1 MSKNKIST
9 KIKAL
14 IGAGLIASA
23 GIGAGIG
30 ASLFPQTITEEVVVT
45 EIEYQTI
52 VETVTETV
60 TEEVIVEVPK
70 EVIVEVD
77 NENLGLVLQYA
88 YDKDGDLSLVTDGL
102 FDDELDQ
109 VVDRLVQLNDWEAEA
124 QNLALSQFARE
135 LDRQH
140 GFDRRDTSRA
150 KVDKD
155 SVSVSNVDFE
165 YKDALV
171 SFEVEFR
178 HDGSL
183 YTADVEVEFR
193 DGKAL
198 PIVISNV
205 N

>member
-1 MSKNKIST
+1 MSKKNIST

-23 GIGAGIG
+23 GLGVGVG
-30 ASLFPQTITEEVVVT
+30 SSFFPQIITEEVVVK

-52 VETVTETV
+52 VETVNETV
-60 TEEVIVEVPK
+60 EVEVPK

-77 NENLGLVLQYA
+77 NGNLDLVLQYV
-88 YDKDGDLSLVTDGL
+88 YDKEGNLSLVVSGL

-109 VVDRLVQLNDWEAEA
+109 VVDRLVQLNDWEAGA
-124 QNLALSQFARE
+124 IDLTHSQFSRE

-140 GFDRRDTSRA
+140 SFDRRDTSRL

-155 SVSVSNVDFE
+155 TISISGVDFE
-165 YKDALV
+165 YLDAV
-171 SFEVEFR
+171 ISFEVEFR

-183 YTADVEVEFR
+183 HTADVEVEFR

-198 PIVISNV
+198 PITISNV